1 MSILTE
7 LGRAAARFRVVVT
20 AGLLAVTAVA
30 VQGQEARFDLTGDV
44 GLDQRLNE
52 QVPLDLVFVDETGAE
67 VSLGN
72 VIDGKPAVLALVYHQ
87 CPMLCNLSQDGLVR
101 SLRALSLSAGKDFTV
116 ITVSFDPREGPELAA
131 AKKKVYLE
139 HYGRAGAERG
149 WHFLT
154 GSEQSIRRLTE
165 SVGFRYA
172 WDQQTGQYAHAAGI
186 VVLTPEGKISRYFY
200 GVEYPPR
207 DLRLGL
213 VEASANKI
221 GSATDRVLLFCYQ
234 YDPTT
239 GKYGLVIMRA
249 IRLGGLATVLGLISY
264 IGIMI
269 RRERRRPKQ
278 EPS

>member
-1 MSILTE
+1 
-7 LGRAAARFRVVVT
+7 
-20 AGLLAVTAVA
+20 
-30 VQGQEARFDLTGDV
+30 
-44 GLDQRLNE
+44 
-52 QVPLDLVFVDETGAE
+52 
-67 VSLGN
+67 
-72 VIDGKPAVLALVYHQ
+72 
-87 CPMLCNLSQDGLVR
+87 
-101 SLRALSLSAGKDFTV
+101 
-116 ITVSFDPREGPELAA
+116 
-131 AKKKVYLE
+131 
-139 HYGRAGAERG
+139 
-149 WHFLT
+149 LT